1 MAAADITLHTYLVVA
16 QGLLFQQR
24 NGCKTKARQYFVSAK
39 HQPSF
44 FCCTTANFLL
54 LHATTNDT
62 KSPPDTSI
70 LRTANIGVL
79 ESIHRPANTRHG
91 YEQHSILAEYL
102 APGYLLYSLEIPGVA
117 IFHGVIYVPW
127 AVFRTRHNL

>member
-1 MAAADITLHTYLVVA
+1 MIPNPHLIPGSHVL
-16 QGLLFQQR
+16 
-24 NGCKTKARQYFVSAK
+24 
-39 HQPSF
+39 
-44 FCCTTANFLL
+44 
-54 LHATTNDT
+54 
-62 KSPPDTSI
+62 SI

-127 AVFRTRHNL
+127 AGFRTRHNL